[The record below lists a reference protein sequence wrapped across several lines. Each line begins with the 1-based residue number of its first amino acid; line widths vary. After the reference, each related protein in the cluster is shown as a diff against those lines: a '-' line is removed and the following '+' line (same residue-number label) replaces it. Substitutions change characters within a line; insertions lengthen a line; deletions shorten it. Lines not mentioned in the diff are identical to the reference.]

1 MAESST
7 EKASA
12 TGSGQ
17 AAQRITSFVEK
28 NDAFDSNLPPA
39 VAQELQKDIAS
50 FLDQNKQKGRVT
62 KTISPLNNRA
72 AQNLQKQST
81 TAPPQLPIQE
91 NQTSNNLSKNTP
103 GNRLRKSTAED
114 WEKAAEAPQNILK
127 ENYAQGG
134 TPPRLPIE
142 QQPQVADSLD
152 QEKAQSST
160 IPPNVANT
168 DVSNTLEDLEK
179 KPEEENPPL
188 VQEDQPK
195 KSLTEQAQDAVTEGV
210 NNGINNA
217 KAAVRNRVNAVA
229 APAMQIIN
237 FQKIRDLKKDITAK
251 REQIKKIDKQL
262 EQPQKELSALK
273 RKKIYARFKDGTYAI
288 LKSLGKG
295 GITTASI
302 VAIAIT
308 IYYWAIKPLYLF
320 IKYFIFFKDGKKAQ
334 EVQEQIDEKKQEI
347 TKLEESKKPP
357 QQTIKSNMQQIRQL
371 SQAMR
376 EPATD
381 NNEAT
386 GEESASQAA

>member
-72 AQNLQKQST
+72 AQNLQNQPN
-81 TAPPQLPIQE
+81 TAPPQSPIQE
-91 NQTSNNLSKNTP
+91 NQASNNLSKNTP
-103 GNRLRKSTAED
+103 GNSFRKSTAED
-114 WEKAAEAPQNILK
+114 WEKAAEAQQNILK

-142 QQPQVADSLD
+142 QQPQVADSMN
-152 QEKAQSST
+152 QEKAQNST
-160 IPPNVANT
+160 VPPDVANT
-168 DVSNTLEDLEK
+168 DVSNTVEDLEK

-195 KSLTEQAQDAVTEGV
+195 KSLTERAQDAVTEGV
-210 NNGINNA
+210 NSGINNA
-217 KAAVRNRVNAVA
+217 KTAVRNKVNTVA
-229 APAMQIIN
+229 SPAMQVIN
-237 FQKIRDLKKDITAK
+237 FQKIRDLKKDIANQQK
-251 REQIKKIDKQL
+251 QIKAVNKKIEP
-262 EQPQKELSALK
+262 EQQELK
-273 RKKIYARFKDGTYAI
+273 RLKRAVLRALYEDAVYAI
-288 LKSLGKG
+288 AKCIAKG
-295 GITTASI
+295 SAAAATVIGTI
-302 VAIAIT
+302 VT
-308 IYYWAIKPLYLF
+308 IYYWIIKPLYLF
-320 IKYFIFFKDGKKAQ
+320 IKFFIFRKGGKETMKA
-334 EVQEQIDEKKQEI
+334 EKRIKLKEQDITKIEEEKKPIEQ
-347 TKLEESKKPP
+347 K
-357 QQTIKSNMQQIRQL
+357 IKSDMMQIRYL

-376 EPATD
+376 EPAND

-386 GEESASQAA
+386 SEESASQAA